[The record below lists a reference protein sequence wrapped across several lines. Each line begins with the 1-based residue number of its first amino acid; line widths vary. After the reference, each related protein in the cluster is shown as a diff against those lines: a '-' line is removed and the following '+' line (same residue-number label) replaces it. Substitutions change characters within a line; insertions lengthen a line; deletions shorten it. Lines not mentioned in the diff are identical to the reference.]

1 MRQGLSRWRAVAA
14 VVGIASVS
22 CKHPPPPAASD
33 AGARALGDASAIGTM
48 TGDGGALAS
57 AADAGAAGQ
66 EAVAIPC
73 TKAKGGAFTLR
84 FGIDGKFNSDV
95 AVDACDNI
103 VLAGSFKSPIDF
115 GGGPLASDGSEDIF
129 VAKFGS
135 AGAHVWSKKFGD
147 KGKQHVRA
155 VAVGPDDDIYM
166 TGDFDGSV
174 AFGGKALVRES
185 KFQSAI
191 YLVRLDTNGKEQ
203 FSRFFVDTGAGA
215 VATAI
220 AVDKDGS
227 VVVAG
232 KFAKAVNMG
241 GGPMLEDLGGIFI
254 AEYNK
259 YGGHQWSTAIASQK
273 YPNAVSVSGV
283 AISAAGDIVLAG
295 TFENS
300 LDFSDSLSV
309 KSAGKSDM
317 FIASFAKE
325 DGKPKWAKDFG
336 DKDPNGASGVVT
348 DSSGNSVAVQWDERK
363 APGGPDWKRV
373 RNLTLRKFDPKGKT
387 LFTKYFPG
395 GKDGID
401 DSQVAVGPGDEIV
414 VSGTLTDDAALG
426 GKPITIAK
434 GQKKTAVARFDSKG
448 AHQASAA
455 YGNDDEMPSPKG
467 LVVDSN
473 GEIILSGVIDPRPN
487 AAAKLPAGKLPFD
500 VFLQKIAPE

>member
-1 MRQGLSRWRAVAA
+1 MRLGLSRWRVVAA

-22 CKHPPPPAASD
+22 CKHPPPAVADD
-33 AGARALGDASAIGTM
+33 AGARPLGDASAM
-48 TGDGGALAS
+48 MNGDGGALAG
-57 AADAGAAGQ
+57 ADAGVSQ
-66 EAVAIPC
+66 PIVIPC

-84 FGIDGKFNSDV
+84 FGLDGKFNSDV

-129 VAKFGS
+129 VAKFASG
-135 AGAHVWSKKFGD
+135 GAHVWSKKFGD

-155 VAVGPDDDIYM
+155 VAVGPDDDIYV

-174 AFGGKALVRES
+174 SFGGKALVRES

-215 VATAI
+215 TTTAI

-241 GGPMLEDLGGIFI
+241 GGPMLQDLGGIFV

-259 YGGHQWSTAIASQK
+259 YGGHQWSKAFASQK

-283 AISAAGDIVLAG
+283 AIGADGDIILAG
-295 TFENS
+295 TFENT
-300 LDFSDSLSV
+300 LDVSDATTTVSV
-309 KSAGKSDM
+309 KSAGKTDM
-317 FIASFAKE
+317 FIASLAKE
-325 DGKPKWAKDFG
+325 DGKPKWAKHFG
-336 DKDPNGASGVVT
+336 DNDPNGASGVVC

-363 APGGPDWKRV
+363 AAGGPDWKRV
-373 RNLTLRKFDPKGKT
+373 HNLTIHKFDAKGKQ
-387 LFTKYFPG
+387 LFQKFFYG
-395 GKDGID
+395 GKDGIE
-401 DSQVAVGPGDEIV
+401 DSQIAVGPGDEIV
-414 VSGTLTDDAALG
+414 LSGTLTDDAALG
-426 GKPITIAK
+426 GKPIAIAK

-455 YGNDDEMPSPKG
+455 YGNDDEMPFPKG

-473 GEIILSGVIDPRPN
+473 GEIVLSGVIDPRPN
-487 AAAKLPAGKLPFD
+487 AQAKLPTGKLPFD

>member
-1 MRQGLSRWRAVAA
+1 MRQGLSRWRVVAA

-22 CKHPPPPAASD
+22 CKHPAPAVADD
-33 AGARALGDASAIGTM
+33 AGARSLGDASASSS
-48 TGDGGALAS
+48 GDGGALAS
-57 AADAGAAGQ
+57 SDAGAA
-66 EAVAIPC
+66 EAVVIPC

-95 AVDACDNI
+95 GVDACDNI

-129 VAKFGS
+129 VAKFAS
-135 AGAHVWSKKFGD
+135 SGAHVWSEKFGD
-147 KGKQHVRA
+147 QGKQHVRA
-155 VAVGPDDDIYM
+155 AAIGPDDDIYI

-174 AFGGKALVRES
+174 SFGGKALVRES

-191 YLVRLDTNGKEQ
+191 YLVRLDTNGNEQ

-215 VATAI
+215 AANAI

-227 VVVAG
+227 VIVAG
-232 KFAKAVNMG
+232 KFAKAINMG
-241 GGPMLEDLGGIFI
+241 GGPMSEDLGGIFV

-259 YGGHQWSTAIASQK
+259 YGGHQWSRSFAAQK

-283 AISAAGDIVLAG
+283 AVGADGDIILAG

-300 LDFSDSLSV
+300 VDFSDTV
-309 KSAGKSDM
+309 KIKSAGKSDM

-325 DGKPKWAKDFG
+325 DGKPKWAKNFG

-348 DSSGNSVAVQWDERK
+348 DSSGNSIAVQWDERK
-363 APGGPDWKRV
+363 APGGPEWKRV
-373 RNLTLRKFDPKGKT
+373 HNLTLHKLDPKGKQ
-387 LFTKYFPG
+387 LFQKYFPG
-395 GKDGID
+395 GKDGIE
-401 DSQVAVGPGDEIV
+401 DSQVAVGPGDEIIL
-414 VSGTLTDDAALG
+414 SGTLTDDAALG
-426 GKPITIAK
+426 GKPISITK

-455 YGNDDEMPSPKG
+455 YGDDDQMPFPKG

-473 GEIILSGVIDPRPN
+473 GEIVLSGVIDPRPST
-487 AAAKLPAGKLPFD
+487 AAKLPTGKLPYD